1 MLGKHS
7 DEEVFEICVVAAG
20 FIELFDDVLD
30 VVPLI
35 LLVFNFI
42 FGLQLIHGVDRVQAQ
57 SINILVERSYLRESS
72 LLVR

>member
-42 FGLQLIHGVDRVQAQ
+42 FGL
-57 SINILVERSYLRESS
+57 
-72 LLVR
+72 